1 MVKSMKKVL
10 RKTMSVTLS
19 LALALTMIMPIG
31 VSAQTTAPVTYDAE
45 HATITVTITTDKLN
59 RAAVISVYDASYND
73 GEGKYWVL
81 AEAERTSKDLFVY
94 STVLPS
100 DMPSGTY
107 TVVTKIGG
115 EEATDTF
122 SHINSTTAGDA
133 MVLINAATKA
143 TFPGVLRQEN
153 VYRSLAVD
161 IDRFNAKADLITDLF
176 FLYRPVDKDGYKDLT
191 PANFAS
197 LYAKCL
203 ALAELKGAS
212 DDTIKAYL
220 SNYSATIEFSEEY
233 ADFAALDETDPVKAA
248 IKQEIIDRFKAG
260 VYTEKTSDT
269 QYTHWFALANINVL
283 TDNTKAVYKNAILN
297 TYSELLLLDLTE
309 YNTKDSDSVIE
320 AVMFDKNANVAKKY
334 DSIAALKEAFYR
346 AVDEAPEK
354 STSSGGGAG
363 TSGGQGGGGF
373 TLGTT
378 GDDTAKDKNVFTDV
392 TANHWCA
399 EPIEKLYKKSII
411 SGDGNGTFR
420 PDDSVSRAEFA
431 KMLVNALFVEY
442 QANAAAA
449 FNDVAGSAWYASYVN
464 AAAELGIVNG
474 DENGNFNPNA
484 TITRQDMAVMIK
496 RAAEKAGVSLG
507 GATKTFVDDASISAY
522 AKDAVSA
529 LGGAGIL
536 NGMEDGSFAP
546 KGALSRAQAVKALY
560 EVMKRAGKF

>member
-1 MVKSMKKVL
+1 MKKVL
-10 RKTMSVTLS
+10 RKTIGIILSV
-19 LALALTMIMPIG
+19 ALALTLIMPIG
-31 VSAQTTAPVTYDAE
+31 VSAATSAPVAYDAGSS
-45 HATITVTITTDKLN
+45 TITVTITTDKLN
-59 RAAVISVYDASYND
+59 RAAVISVYDATYND

-153 VYRSLAVD
+153 VYRNLAVD
-161 IDRFNAKADLITDLF
+161 IDRFNAKASLITDLF
-176 FLYRPVDKDGYKDLT
+176 FLYREVENDGSYKNLT
-191 PANFAS
+191 SDTFAS

-203 ALAELKGAS
+203 ALAELQGAS

-220 SNYSATIEFSEEY
+220 RNYSAAIDFSGKY
-233 ADFAALDETDPVKAA
+233 AEFAAFDESDPVEAA
-248 IKQEIIDRFKAG
+248 MKQEIIDRFKAG
-260 VYTEKTSDT
+260 VYTEKTSET
-269 QYTHWFALANINVL
+269 QYAHWFALANINVL
-283 TDNTKAVYKNAILN
+283 TDNTKTTYKNAILN
-297 TYSELLLLDLTE
+297 TYSNLLSLDTTE
-309 YNTKDSDSVIE
+309 YYTKDSDSVIG
-320 AVMFDKNANVAKKY
+320 AVMANKY
-334 DSIAALKEAFYR
+334 DTIAALKSAFYL
-346 AVDEAPEK
+346 AVDEAPLK
-354 STSSGGGAG
+354 SEGSAG
-363 TSGGQGGGGF
+363 STGSTGSTGSNNGGF
-373 TLGTT
+373 TMGAS
-378 GDDTAKDKNVFTDV
+378 GADTSKNNKNVFTDV
-392 TANHWCA
+392 STNHWCA

-420 PDDSVSRAEFA
+420 PDDSVSRAEFV
-431 KMLVNALFVEY
+431 KMLVNALFEGY
-442 QANAAAA
+442 NANNAVA
-449 FNDVAGSAWYASYVN
+449 FNDIAGSEWYASYVN
-464 AAAELGIVNG
+464 IAAELGIVNG
-474 DENGNFNPNA
+474 DENGKFNPNA

-496 RAAEKAGVSLG
+496 RAAEKATVSLG

-522 AKDAVSA
+522 AKDAVTA